1 MKKLLFIS
9 VASLAMVF
17 SSCGKKAAQ
26 DAPAEQA
33 APATEEAAPAAA
45 AEEAVVA
52 PSAMEQLQEIAKLVE
67 AAATSE
73 DLKAAAEKYNE
84 FKANIQ
90 TVAAALSEADKTQ
103 LSDLFKAVGE
113 NIMKKELELNKK

>member
-9 VASLAMVF
+9 VAALAMIF
-17 SSCGKKAAQ
+17 TSCGKKANQEAA
-26 DAPAEQA
+26 APAEAPVEQA
-33 APATEEAAPAAA
+33 APAADSQNE
-45 AEEAVVA
+45 VVA
-52 PSAMEQLQEIAKLVE
+52 PSAMEQLNEIAKLVE

-90 TVAAALSEADKTQ
+90 TVAAALSDADKAQ
-103 LSDLFKAVGE
+103 LSEVFKTVGE
-113 NIMKKELELNKK
+113 NIVKKELELSKK